1 MMDRQGGR
9 EGGHVCVEEG
19 VRLQEKGGRWM
30 SMDQ

>member
-9 EGGHVCVEEG
+9 EGGHVCVEG

-30 SMDQ
+30 SRDQ